1 VGTVSEPLIPPES
14 WDACALPE
22 GFTTADGV
30 AIMAIERGV
39 SIEPWQFDWLA
50 RWFPDDPLA

>member
-1 VGTVSEPLIPPES
+1 VSEPLIPPES

-30 AIMAIERGV
+30 AFMAIECGV
-39 SIEPWQFDWLA
+39 SIEPWQFDRLA